1 MAKEMTTEQIIKLI
15 DAGYTKD
22 EISEMLVNQ
31 EPQQFTADQQP
42 EPEQT
47 ADQQPEPEQP
57 EPADNID
64 SVNAEVTALKDEL
77 SSTRQQLAQLV
88 KQMQA
93 NNLKTAS
100 VNILP
105 ESDLEKKTD
114 DAMAEL
120 IRPSYERREENNVR

>member
-1 MAKEMTTEQIIKLI
+1 MTTEQIIKLI
-15 DAGYTKD
+15 DAGYSKD
-22 EISEMLVNQ
+22 EITAMDNQ
-31 EPQQFTADQQP
+31 EQLPADQQPGDQQPGDQQP
-42 EPEQT
+42 EPAQE
-47 ADQQPEPEQP
+47 
-57 EPADNID
+57 ND
-64 SVNAEVTALKDEL
+64 SVNAEVSALKDEL

-88 KQMQA
+88 KQMQS

-120 IRPSYERREENNVR
+120 IRPSYERREK

>member
-1 MAKEMTTEQIIKLI
+1 MAKEMTVDEIIKLL

-22 EISEMLVNQ
+22 EISAMVVNQ
-31 EPQQFTADQQP
+31 EPQQFPTDQQP
-42 EPEQT
+42 EQLP

-57 EPADNID
+57 EPANTD
-64 SVNAEVTALKDEL
+64 SVNAEVSALKDEL
-77 SSTRQQLAQLV
+77 SNTRQQLAQLV

>member
-1 MAKEMTTEQIIKLI
+1 MTTEQIIKLL
-15 DAGYTKD
+15 DAGYSKD
-22 EISEMLVNQ
+22 EITAMDNQ
-31 EPQQFTADQQP
+31 EQLPADQQPDDQQPDDQQPDDQQP
-42 EPEQT
+42 EPANT
-47 ADQQPEPEQP
+47 
-57 EPADNID
+57 D

-120 IRPSYERREENNVR
+120 IRPSYERREK

>member
-1 MAKEMTTEQIIKLI
+1 MTATEILKLL

-22 EISEMLVNQ
+22 EISAMEQLL
-31 EPQQFTADQQP
+31 ADQQP

-64 SVNAEVTALKDEL
+64 SVNAEVSALKDEL
-77 SSTRQQLAQLV
+77 SNTRQQLDQLV
-88 KQMQA
+88 KQMQSS
-93 NNLKTAS
+93 NLKTAS

-105 ESDLEKKTD
+105 EADLERKTD
-114 DAMAEL
+114 EAMAEL
-120 IRPSYERREENNVR
+120 IRPSYEKGEKN

>member
-1 MAKEMTTEQIIKLI
+1 MTTEQIIKLI
-15 DAGYTKD
+15 DAGYSKD
-22 EISEMLVNQ
+22 EITAMDNQ
-31 EPQQFTADQQP
+31 EQLPADQQPGDQQPGDQQP
-42 EPEQT
+42 EPAQE
-47 ADQQPEPEQP
+47 
-57 EPADNID
+57 ND
-64 SVNAEVTALKDEL
+64 SVNAEVSALKDEL

-88 KQMQA
+88 KQMQS

-120 IRPSYERREENNVR
+120 IRPSYERREEKNVR

>member
-1 MAKEMTTEQIIKLI
+1 MTVDEIIKLL

-22 EISEMLVNQ
+22 EISAMVVNQ
-31 EPQQFTADQQP
+31 EPQQFPADQQP
-42 EPEQT
+42 EQPEQT

-57 EPADNID
+57 ETADNID
-64 SVNAEVTALKDEL
+64 SVNAEVSALKDEL
-77 SSTRQQLAQLV
+77 SNTRQQLAQLV

-114 DAMAEL
+114 EAMAEL
-120 IRPSYERREENNVR
+120 IRPSYERSEK

>member
-1 MAKEMTTEQIIKLI
+1 MTTEQIIKLI

-22 EISEMLVNQ
+22 EISAMLVNQ
-31 EPQQFTADQQP
+31 EQQQFPADQQP
-42 EPEQT
+42 EPEHT

-57 EPADNID
+57 EPANTD
-64 SVNAEVTALKDEL
+64 SVNAEVSALRDEL
-77 SSTRQQLAQLV
+77 SNTRQQLAQLV
-88 KQMQA
+88 KQMQS

-105 ESDLEKKTD
+105 DSDLEKKTD

-120 IRPSYERREENNVR
+120 IRPSYERREK

>member
-1 MAKEMTTEQIIKLI
+1 MTTSEIIKLL

-22 EISEMLVNQ
+22 EISAMDNQ
-31 EPQQFTADQQP
+31 EQLPADQQP
-42 EPEQT
+42 EQPG
-47 ADQQPEPEQP
+47 DQQPEPEQP
-57 EPADNID
+57 EAPADNND
-64 SVNAEVTALKDEL
+64 SVNAEVSALRDEL
-77 SSTRQQLAQLV
+77 TSTRQQLAQLV

-114 DAMAEL
+114 EAMAEL
-120 IRPSYERREENNVR
+120 IRPSYERSEK

>member
-1 MAKEMTTEQIIKLI
+1 MTTEQIIKLL
-15 DAGYTKD
+15 DAGYSKD
-22 EISEMLVNQ
+22 EISAMDNLEQL
-31 EPQQFTADQQP
+31 PADQQP
-42 EPEQT
+42 EQPEQT

-57 EPADNID
+57 EPANTD
-64 SVNAEVTALKDEL
+64 SVNAEVSALRDEL
-77 SSTRQQLAQLV
+77 SNTRQQLAQLV
-88 KQMQA
+88 KQMQS

-120 IRPSYERREENNVR
+120 IRPSYERREK

>member
-1 MAKEMTTEQIIKLI
+1 MTTSEIIKLL

-22 EISEMLVNQ
+22 EISAMDNQ
-31 EPQQFTADQQP
+31 EQPADQQP
-42 EPEQT
+42 EQPG
-47 ADQQPEPEQP
+47 DQQPEPEQP
-57 EPADNID
+57 EEPADNID

-77 SSTRQQLAQLV
+77 SNTQKQLAQLV

-105 ESDLEKKTD
+105 DSDLEKKTD

-120 IRPSYERREENNVR
+120 IRPSYERREN

>member
-1 MAKEMTTEQIIKLI
+1 MTTSEIIKLL

-22 EISEMLVNQ
+22 EISAMDNQ
-31 EPQQFTADQQP
+31 EQLPADQQP
-42 EPEQT
+42 EQPG
-47 ADQQPEPEQP
+47 DQQPEPEQP
-57 EPADNID
+57 EPADNND
-64 SVNAEVTALKDEL
+64 SVNAEVTALRDEL
-77 SSTRQQLAQLV
+77 TSTRQQLAQLV

-114 DAMAEL
+114 EAMAEL
-120 IRPSYERREENNVR
+120 IRPSYERSEK

>member
-1 MAKEMTTEQIIKLI
+1 MTTEQIIKLI
-15 DAGYTKD
+15 DAGYSKD
-22 EISEMLVNQ
+22 EITAMDNQ
-31 EPQQFTADQQP
+31 EQLPADQQPGDQQPGDQQPGDQQP
-42 EPEQT
+42 EPAQE
-47 ADQQPEPEQP
+47 
-57 EPADNID
+57 ND
-64 SVNAEVTALKDEL
+64 SVNAEVSALKDEL

-88 KQMQA
+88 KQMQS

-120 IRPSYERREENNVR
+120 IRPSYERREEKNVR

>member
-15 DAGYTKD
+15 DAGYSKD
-22 EISEMLVNQ
+22 EITAMDNQ
-31 EPQQFTADQQP
+31 EQLPADQQPGDQQPGDQQP
-42 EPEQT
+42 EPAQE
-47 ADQQPEPEQP
+47 
-57 EPADNID
+57 ND
-64 SVNAEVTALKDEL
+64 SVNAEVSALKDEL

-88 KQMQA
+88 KQMQS

-120 IRPSYERREENNVR
+120 IRPSYERREEKNVR

>member
-1 MAKEMTTEQIIKLI
+1 MTTSEIIKLL

-22 EISEMLVNQ
+22 EITAMDNQ
-31 EPQQFTADQQP
+31 EQP
-42 EPEQT
+42 E
-47 ADQQPEPEQP
+47 QPEPEQP
-57 EPADNID
+57 EPEHPEAEQPEPAQEHE
-64 SVNAEVTALKDEL
+64 SVNADVSALKDEL
-77 SSTRQQLAQLV
+77 SSTRQQLDQLV
-88 KQMQA
+88 KQMQS

-120 IRPSYERREENNVR
+120 IRPSYERREEKNVR